1 MIPEQTG
8 HNIMAKI
15 LNSLPS
21 ESGLTRIEYEGPRIA
36 LVSTN
41 PAYFI
46 LNNSII
52 SDMVNNVKKRI
63 VVRTDESIRKPESE
77 SIEVVRNAF
86 PTGVKISSILFDPAL
101 GEATAFIENMTKD
114 FSIGDQESAI
124 LSEKTGW
131 KFLVRRSPK
140 NLEIYEQINSML
152 VRRVN
157 ERIRFYKEVGE
168 KIFRPRL
175 NERTE
180 VSLVSLGG
188 FNELGRSCMLITTNE
203 SNILLDC
210 GMNLFSNEIA
220 STVPRF
226 DITGLNIDDIDCVL
240 LSHAH
245 LDHSGFLPMLLK
257 YGYKGPIYCAEPT
270 VPLTYLLLKHNSQF
284 RGQSVA
290 MSSTSIEVEDVIT
303 HMIGLP
309 YGVVTDITPDIRLTL
324 ANAGHILGSSIT
336 HLHFG
341 NGDHNLVYTGDFKF
355 GRSLALEN
363 AFWNFQ
369 RVETLIVESTFGGK
383 EDIFQPRDET
393 NQRLA
398 MLINS
403 TISQGGNLL
412 FPVPILGLSQ
422 ELLLILG
429 RYASMGNTLSAKI
442 LIERSVDEASSIYES
457 YLEYLSKE
465 INWELDQYL
474 GNLFRPPNSQ
484 IVESKRLRK
493 GPHIIIAPSSMLTHG
508 PSVYYL
514 SQMRDEPNSAVVFTS
529 YTLPNT
535 PGRNLLEGKKDLMFN
550 NAKLAVRC
558 SVENFE
564 GLANH
569 SDYGQILAYVKRLK
583 PKLRKVIV
591 NHGEKSKAQNLAGSI
606 SRILKIHTQ
615 HPLVE
620 EAVKLI

>member
-1 MIPEQTG
+1 MIREQTG
-8 HNIMAKI
+8 QNVMAKI
-15 LNSLPS
+15 LNTLPS

-36 LVSTN
+36 LFSTN

-52 SDMVNNVKKRI
+52 SDMVNTIKKRI
-63 VVRTDESIRKPESE
+63 VVRTDESIRKSESE
-77 SIEVVRNAF
+77 CVEVLMSAF
-86 PTGVKISSILFDPAL
+86 PTSIEISKILFDPAL
-101 GEATAFIENMTKD
+101 GEVTAFIQNMPKE
-114 FSIGDQESAI
+114 FSVSDQDNAI
-124 LSEKTGW
+124 ISEKTGW

-140 NLEIYEQINSML
+140 DFEIIEQINGML
-152 VRRVN
+152 VRKAN

-180 VSLVSLGG
+180 VSLISLGG
-188 FNELGRSCMLITTNE
+188 FNELGRSCILVTTNE

-210 GMNLFSNEIA
+210 GINLFSNDIT
-220 STVPRF
+220 SSVPRF

-257 YGYKGPIYCAEPT
+257 YGYKGPIYCSEPT
-270 VPLTYLLLKHNSQF
+270 VPLTYLLLKHNSQL
-284 RGQSVA
+284 RGKLAFISP
-290 MSSTSIEVEDVIT
+290 TSIEIEDVIT
-303 HMIGLP
+303 QMIALP

-363 AFWNFQ
+363 AYWNFQ

-383 EDIFQPRDET
+383 EDILQTRDEA
-393 NQRLA
+393 NQKLLE
-398 MLINS
+398 LINS
-403 TISQGGNLL
+403 TISHGGNLL
-412 FPVPILGLSQ
+412 FPVPILGISQ
-422 ELLLILG
+422 ELILILS
-429 RYASMGNTLSAKI
+429 RYANTGSMLPVKI
-442 LIERSVDEASSIYES
+442 LVEKSVDEASSIYES
-457 YLEYLSKE
+457 HVEYLSKE
-465 INWELDQYL
+465 IRQELDQYS
-474 GNLFRPPNSQ
+474 GNLFRPPNSE

-493 GPHIIIAPSSMLTHG
+493 GSYVILAPSSMLTHG
-508 PSVYYL
+508 PSVGYL
-514 SQMRDEPNSAVVFTS
+514 NQISNEPGSAVVFTS
-529 YTLPNT
+529 HTLPNT
-535 PGRNLLEGKKDLMFN
+535 PARDFVEGKKDLVFN
-550 NAKLAVRC
+550 GKRL
-558 SVENFE
+558 SVECRVESFAE
-564 GLANH
+564 FTNH
-569 SDYGQILAYVKRLK
+569 SDYNQVLAYVKRLK
-583 PKLRKVIV
+583 QKLRKVIV

-606 SRILKIHTQ
+606 NRILRIHTQ

-620 EAVKLI
+620 EAVKLV